1 MRGECVNGESWIS
14 VSEKNR
20 DWEGLR
26 RKLRAGKLVEDAAV
40 EAGIPIDEARKWLED
55 RRPNADYDD
64 DSLRLLASSAL
75 NAGIAALV
83 EAAKE
88 TAGRM
93 SAEGGGMG
101 ASYKYFDVDA
111 AKALVNAGLKI
122 RTMVGAKRKAAA
134 SARDLFDAAS
144 GDAERKLG
152 WDFPDGDD

>member
-1 MRGECVNGESWIS
+1 
-14 VSEKNR
+14 
-20 DWEGLR
+20 
-26 RKLRAGKLVEDAAV
+26 
-40 EAGIPIDEARKWLED
+40 
-55 RRPNADYDD
+55 
-64 DSLRLLASSAL
+64 
-75 NAGIAALV
+75 
-83 EAAKE
+83 
-88 TAGRM
+88 M